1 MKRELAV
8 QKTNITIN
16 DIARLAQT
24 SKRTVSRVLN
34 GSPLVGKATLERVQ
48 SVIKEYNYQPD
59 KQARGLASKRSYL
72 IGIIY
77 DNPDALYID
86 QVQRGVLKVCT
97 AIGYELIIHPCQWNK
112 ENFIQ
117 DCEMFIQRSG
127 VEGVIILP
135 PVSES
140 NKLARVLADREF
152 PYVRIASSELD
163 QKEKIVVSKDRLAM
177 SEIADH
183 LVELG
188 HKNIM
193 MITGPLKFTSS
204 QERLEGFVNALEKK
218 KITLLDEHIVE
229 GLNTYQSGI
238 EWAKSILSME
248 NRPTAI
254 FANND
259 EMAAGVIKVASDMKI
274 SIPDE
279 LSVAGFDDNLF
290 ASRIIPS
297 LTTIKRPV
305 EEMAICAANKLM
317 SSINPNF
324 SKPESTTQV
333 KPYLIKRESTGKCV
347 EK

>member
-1 MKRELAV
+1 M
-8 QKTNITIN
+8 QKSTITIN

-48 SVIKEYNYQPD
+48 SVIKEHNYQPD

-86 QVQRGVLKVCT
+86 QVQRGVLSVCT
-97 AIGYELIIHPCQWNK
+97 AIGYELIIHPCQW
-112 ENFIQ
+112 EQPDFIE
-117 DCEMFIQRSG
+117 DCETFIQRSG

-140 NKLARVLADREF
+140 SELARLLHDKQF

-163 QKEKIVVSKDRLAM
+163 SQERIVVSKDRSAM
-177 SEIADH
+177 TEIAEH
-183 LVELG
+183 LISLG
-188 HKNIM
+188 HRDIT
-193 MITGPLKFTSS
+193 MITGPEKFTSS
-204 QERLEGFVNALEKK
+204 IERKEGFIAALADHGLV
-218 KITLLDEHIVE
+218 INDNNIVQ
-229 GLNTYQSGI
+229 GLNTYESGI
-238 EWAKSILSME
+238 ELAKQLLTNK

-259 EMAAGVIKVASDMKI
+259 EMAAGVIRAASDLNI
-274 SIPDE
+274 TIPNE

-297 LTTIKRPV
+297 LTTVKRPV
-305 EEMAICAANKLM
+305 EEMAISAANKLLT
-317 SSINPNF
+317 SINPNF
-324 SKPESTTQV
+324 SHSELTTQV
-333 KPYLIKRESTGKCV
+333 KPYLIKRESTGKCIL
-347 EK
+347 K